1 METTIRKITMV
12 GGFYEQLIAILKSAL
27 WKIVGSAKLNF
38 WRITYSISTNWKHDE
53 YKTSYLFIQR
63 ELWRTHHSISLH
75 VWSKYKQKNIVDDIV
90 NVVNLYKT
98 LIKTRINYVT
108 AVTNHFWNR
117 FYIEYLYHKNNT
129 NEKREL
135 KINDVVLIQDNK
147 ITSHN
152 NWRRE
157 KWRKR

>member
-1 METTIRKITMV
+1 MNTKPLTYLSKENCCEHITPSHFMY
-12 GGFYEQLIAILKSAL
+12 GRNI
-27 WKIVGSAKLNF
+27 N
-38 WRITYSISTNWKHDE
+38 R
-53 YKTSYLFIQR
+53 R
-63 ELWRTHHSISLH
+63 
-75 VWSKYKQKNIVDDIV
+75 NIVDDIV

-98 LIKTRINYVT
+98 LIKTRINHVT

-157 KWRKR
+157 K